1 MRLLSKHG
9 YQYIRLEIVCQ
20 QANYEPE
27 YEEIY
32 HHFSFPS
39 ISQRMSWS
47 VKYAFLFWRKSFSAL
62 SGFIRRWIIVLW
74 PQSSVTHLKMNFSCI
89 FWVMLGRWCQRLQP
103 PAGRACFRADRSQKK
118 AAKYHGL
125 VAGAEVTL
133 LSRTSLFS
141 FLGHKNWL
149 FSWKNQ
155 RNPFNSSDES
165 FIARYYLQ

>member
-39 ISQRMSWS
+39 ISQRMSWP

-62 SGFIRRWIIVLW
+62 SSFVRRWIIMPW
-74 PQSSVTHLKMNFSCI
+74 PQSSVTHLQNELFVYILGDVGQMVPAPPASSRKGVFSCRPLTEKGSKI
-89 FWVMLGRWCQRLQP
+89 SWFGSWGRGHFAVQNIC
-103 PAGRACFRADRSQKK
+103 
-118 AAKYHGL
+118 
-125 VAGAEVTL
+125 
-133 LSRTSLFS
+133 LFIP
-141 FLGHKNWL
+141 W
-149 FSWKNQ
+149 
-155 RNPFNSSDES
+155 
-165 FIARYYLQ
+165 A

>member
-1 MRLLSKHG
+1 MD
-9 YQYIRLEIVCQ
+9 I
-20 QANYEPE
+20 
-27 YEEIY
+27 
-32 HHFSFPS
+32 S
-39 ISQRMSWS
+39 ISIWKLYVSRLITSQNMKRFTIIS
-47 VKYAFLFWRKSFSAL
+47 AFQVFHNGWAGRLNMRSCSEENHSSTL
-62 SGFIRRWIIVLW
+62 SCFVRRWIIVPW

-133 LSRTSLFS
+133 LSRTSVFS
-141 FLGHKNWL
+141 FPGHKNCL
-149 FSWKNQ
+149 LSWKNQ
-155 RNPFNSSDES
+155 RNQFNSSDES